1 MTFTRKQM
9 IHTSKNKKKEKKQTE
24 NEYIETT
31 QFKLTFTLL
40 QNGNVHFDYEMIW
53 NSRTSSTFVYVSFS
67 ELNSLFSFHWIKKI
81 NKKNLFEK
89 RSKYFEYNTNTYAYY
104 H

>member
-9 IHTSKNKKKEKKQTE
+9 IHTSKNKKKRRKTNRN

-40 QNGNVHFDYEMIW
+40 QNG
-53 NSRTSSTFVYVSFS
+53 TF
-67 ELNSLFSFHWIKKI
+67 
-81 NKKNLFEK
+81 
-89 RSKYFEYNTNTYAYY
+89 
-104 H
+104 

>member
-9 IHTSKNKKKEKKQTE
+9 IHTSKNKKKKEEKQN

-40 QNGNVHFDYEMIW
+40 QNG
-53 NSRTSSTFVYVSFS
+53 TF
-67 ELNSLFSFHWIKKI
+67 
-81 NKKNLFEK
+81 
-89 RSKYFEYNTNTYAYY
+89 
-104 H
+104 